1 MQVLRLDGFLL
12 LSLPLPGLG
21 IHCSFSSWIQLPSR
35 TLWEGSCDGSGLKVG
50 LCRCSVSMVSFYYL
64 SLSLSLSL
72 TPANS
77 SQRSIQFQCP
87 VSVVPRFPRSVSVA
101 SIVIVSSLS
110 LPHLLFYSLLVLR
123 FRFGYPVVYISGPP
137 SFDNS
142 LFHLVSLTRHLYNM
156 SPIVTFLPF
165 YSVSGF

>member
-72 TPANS
+72 SLPPTLL
-77 SQRSIQFQCP
+77 
-87 VSVVPRFPRSVSVA
+87 SVRFSFSVLFPSFLDFRVQSA
-101 SIVIVSSLS
+101 LLLLS
-110 LPHLLFYSLLVLR
+110 LFPVYRSRIYYSTAFSFY
-123 FRFGYPVVYISGPP
+123 
-137 SFDNS
+137 
-142 LFHLVSLTRHLYNM
+142 
-156 SPIVTFLPF
+156 
-165 YSVSGF
+165 VSGSDTLSSIFPALLPSTTRFFTSSR